1 MKGQGY
7 GYSRYAFLLTPPP
20 AYLYRSLEELYPIF
34 HSDTNNFE
42 IEGENIWKNI
52 SFRFVNA

>member
-7 GYSRYAFLLTPPP
+7 GYSRYAFLLTPLSPLI
-20 AYLYRSLEELYPIF
+20 YIDRWKNYILL
-34 HSDTNNFE
+34 SDTNNFE

>member
-1 MKGQGY
+1 MDIPDMR
-7 GYSRYAFLLTPPP
+7 SFSPPPLP

-52 SFRFVNA
+52 SFRFINA